1 MSTTRLKMVVNTV
14 ARYADSTGE
23 ITSEELS
30 FSAVTSDKE
39 GAANKVWSKWTP
51 SGQLKFTVNNQ
62 AVIGKI
68 LPGQF
73 YYVDLTLTDKD
84 SL

>member
-1 MSTTRLKMVVNTV
+1 MNTRLKMVVNTV
-14 ARYADSTGE
+14 ARYADQNGE
-23 ITSEELS
+23 ITSEQLT

-51 SGQLKFTVNNQ
+51 SGQLSFTVNNQ

-73 YYVDLTLTDKD
+73 FYVDLTLTDKD